1 MTTKKMLIWKMM
13 KTKLTVAK
21 PSIDHEQ
28 LAIAQPEAAWVV
40 LESVCAVTSYDVDE
54 IVTAVSY
61 FDAVVTF
68 QSWSASDDV
77 AIVLATGVG
86 PYVRLFV
93 GPTSSRARNG
103 HVYQLEI
110 GIAQAGCCECGVS
123 YFYWS
128 HELLPGDER
137 SFFWRRSDRE
147 IVFFVAVWTHCHCAH
162 DFASSSRH
170 YAVTVSLPF
179 RNSPLDVLLLCLV

>member
-1 MTTKKMLIWKMM
+1 MT
-13 KTKLTVAK
+13 
-21 PSIDHEQ
+21 SHE
-28 LAIAQPEAAWVV
+28 
-40 LESVCAVTSYDVDE
+40 VDE

-110 GIAQAGCCECGVS
+110 GIAQAGCCEYDVS
-123 YFYWS
+123 CF
-128 HELLPGDER
+128 
-137 SFFWRRSDRE
+137 
-147 IVFFVAVWTHCHCAH
+147 C
-162 DFASSSRH
+162 
-170 YAVTVSLPF
+170 
-179 RNSPLDVLLLCLV
+179 